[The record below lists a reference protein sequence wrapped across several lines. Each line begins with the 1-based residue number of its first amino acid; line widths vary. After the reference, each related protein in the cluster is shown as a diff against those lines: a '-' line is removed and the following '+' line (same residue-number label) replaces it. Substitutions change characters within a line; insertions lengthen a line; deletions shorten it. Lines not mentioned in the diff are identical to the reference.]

1 MVSGLYALSLMQDM
15 PPSTIETHVG
25 TLVWWMLL
33 DATPGAFII
42 ASTALEVIGKL
53 GPANK
58 LASLKLK
65 DKNRPKRGAPAH
77 VAASDETREGCYL
90 AKLLGERKSKFFAI
104 YTPRTRRLASAQD
117 QTISAPHHGDG
128 AE

>member
-15 PPSTIETHVG
+15 PPSTIETHVD

-65 DKNRPKRGAPAH
+65 DKHRPSATWPGARRTKREKVGNH
-77 VAASDETREGCYL
+77 ASV
-90 AKLLGERKSKFFAI
+90 FAI
-104 YTPRTRRLASAQD
+104 YTPQQD
-117 QTISAPHHGDG
+117 LRAPSP
-128 AE
+128 E

>member
-15 PPSTIETHVG
+15 PPSTIETHVD

-65 DKNRPKRGAPAH
+65 DKIAQARRPWPRRSVGRNARRLL
-77 VAASDETREGCYL
+77 SS
-90 AKLLGERKSKFFAI
+90 LGEI
-104 YTPRTRRLASAQD
+104 
-117 QTISAPHHGDG
+117 
-128 AE
+128 